1 MRQGPG
7 RPMANVRPRAPAAR
21 PPATARRRRARRA
34 VVPVVAMA
42 ALALGCGTAE
52 PEPTAVALQVSEPGP
67 VRLVSDWPPTGAD
80 DPAPAADLADAAD
93 PETGLTISGP
103 IGPPWPASFSVAD
116 AAVASVDLYA
126 APGVRVPDGR
136 SLSHPTHE
144 AMPLVMLVRDT
155 RTDDGDEW
163 LQVQIPSRPNGA
175 TAWIRA
181 DDVTLRTVTNH
192 IVVELGSRTVSVLS
206 GDDVLWSAPAAPG
219 KASSPTP
226 TGAFYV
232 DAWAEP
238 PDPTGSYGRY
248 QVSFSGFSEVHMSF
262 AGGSGQAAIHGTNR
276 PELIGTPASNGCVR
290 LSNDDVTELVRL
302 VELGSPVTILP

>member
-1 MRQGPG
+1 
-7 RPMANVRPRAPAAR
+7 MAPVAR
-21 PPATARRRRARRA
+21 PPATARRRRARRLVA
-34 VVPVVAMA
+34 PVVAVA
-42 ALALGCGTAE
+42 ALALGCGTSE
-52 PEPTAVALQVSEPGP
+52 PEPTTVALEAAEPGP
-67 VRLVSDWPPTGAD
+67 AQLVGDWS
-80 DPAPAADLADAAD
+80 PAPTTTAATITTLPVEAAD
-93 PETGLTISGP
+93 PETGLTISEP
-103 IGPPWPASFSVAD
+103 IGPPWPTSFTVAD
-116 AAVASVDLYA
+116 AAGASVDLYA
-126 APGVRVPDGR
+126 SPGVRVPTGR

-144 AMPLVMLVRDT
+144 GMPLVMLVRDT
-155 RTDDGDEW
+155 RTHDGGEW

-181 DDVTLRTVTNH
+181 DDVTLRTVPHH
-192 IVVELGSRTVSVLS
+192 IIVELGTRTVSVLA
-206 GDDVLWSAPAAPG
+206 GDEALWSAPGAPG

-290 LSNDDVTELVRL
+290 LSNDDVTDLVGL
-302 VELGSPVTILP
+302 VETGSPVTILP